1 MFKRL
6 QGVLIGVLV
15 GAVLTS
21 GIVFAEE
28 ISKTINAVYMNVK
41 LVVDGV
47 QIEPKDANG
56 NYVEPFIYNGTTY
69 LPVRAVG
76 TAFGK
81 DVSWDGDTATVYVG
95 GQVDKPAKEVALF
108 EKPYIEC
115 KNANE
120 FTFAKSGDNGKLNNY
135 ISARIAPGYRDDRKE
150 LENDRY
156 SADNYVV
163 YPLNGLAKKAKGTFM
178 QASGGS
184 STVQFNFYNESG
196 KLLYQSPIMNSATT
210 PIDFEFDITNCIN
223 LKVECIATAEWNE
236 NTACTIN
243 NFAIVTTDY

>member
-6 QGVLIGVLV
+6 QGVLIGVLA

-76 TAFGK
+76 AAFGK

-95 GQVDKPAKEVALF
+95 GQVDKPAKEVLVWN
-108 EKPYIEC
+108 KPYLEVNDIPYFKTYTDKGNGYLDFMFSNSNMQSFDYPLYIGTNNVVYALNGQC
-115 KNANE
+115 KKVSGVIKADYTERSGHQFILTFSDENE
-120 FTFAKSGDNGKLNNY
+120 KVLYTSPIITESTEAITFSFDTTNELKLK
-135 ISARIAPGYRDDRKE
+135 ISAKWTGPQPSNTNHFVI
-150 LENDRY
+150 EN
-156 SADNYVV
+156 
-163 YPLNGLAKKAKGTFM
+163 LTF
-178 QASGGS
+178 
-184 STVQFNFYNESG
+184 T
-196 KLLYQSPIMNSATT
+196 
-210 PIDFEFDITNCIN
+210 
-223 LKVECIATAEWNE
+223 
-236 NTACTIN
+236 
-243 NFAIVTTDY
+243 TTDY